1 MYSMDVLYTL
11 LPVQNIHILYNGMWE
26 NPNSFKTY
34 QLINQNLHEKWY
46 EFKIN
51 IPDMQGFD
59 KTPVSM

>member
-34 QLINQNLHEKWY
+34 QLINQNLHEK
-46 EFKIN
+46 
-51 IPDMQGFD
+51 
-59 KTPVSM
+59 